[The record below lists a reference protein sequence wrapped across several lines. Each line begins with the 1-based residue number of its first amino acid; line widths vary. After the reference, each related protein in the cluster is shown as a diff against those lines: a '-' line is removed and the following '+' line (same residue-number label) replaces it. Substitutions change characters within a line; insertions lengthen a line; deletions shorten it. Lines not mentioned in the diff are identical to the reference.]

1 MTAKDISMCGESTIK
16 KNIKINNVS
25 IGNPVRIKITPSSLP
40 DTYKGAYEA
49 IPKISEQNFPT
60 EGKTMTKDFKV
71 KGIPSY
77 EVDNLQGGV
86 TFIIGGN

>member
-1 MTAKDISMCGESTIK
+1 MCGEVTIK
-16 KNIKINNVS
+16 KDIKINNVT

-49 IPKISEQNFPT
+49 TPKIKAQDFPT
-60 EGKTMTKDFKV
+60 AGKTMTKDFKV

-77 EVDNLQGGV
+77 EVDNPQGGV